1 MLNSDY
7 LRFEIVLSLD
17 LNVVVIGD
25 TLPASTSSTIYK
37 GDGAEKLGS
46 ICYTI
51 YVVSIIACKTI
62 DDNIMS

>member
-25 TLPASTSSTIYK
+25 TLSAPTSSTIYK

-46 ICYTI
+46 I
-51 YVVSIIACKTI
+51 S
-62 DDNIMS
+62 SWLP